1 MRVVLKRIGII
12 LVRTFTSS
20 TCVIVHTFHLLIGF
34 VVPSGA
40 IAALSRILHG
50 PIRFISN
57 DKYEKNEFESQ
68 ICAGKWERENDE
80 WIKYITLVFGLCF

>member
-12 LVRTFTSS
+12 LVRTLTSS

-50 PIRFISN
+50 PIYSSVMINMRKINLNHKF
-57 DKYEKNEFESQ
+57 
-68 ICAGKWERENDE
+68 ARENGNE
-80 WIKYITLVFGLCF
+80 KVMSGLKYITLVYCCV